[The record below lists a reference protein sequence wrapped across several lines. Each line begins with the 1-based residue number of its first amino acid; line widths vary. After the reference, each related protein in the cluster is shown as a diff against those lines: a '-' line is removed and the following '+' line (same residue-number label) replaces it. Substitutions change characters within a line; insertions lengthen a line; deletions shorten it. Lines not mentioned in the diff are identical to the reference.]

1 MWQYYKDNATVLFH
15 LDGASGIRNESLV
28 MLFSMDAYGENR
40 FQKVFDPC
48 FANIH
53 SLCPLNAS
61 VPVEAWAV
69 FPVGPAQ
76 VGDIPNLAFTIPDF
90 EGSVRLRIFAN
101 STRSQIGCFQA
112 SMTNGITMGHP
123 QAISPVL
130 ALFTMVAIVGSFA
143 TAVYGVSTAHMRT
156 HYAHSISAM
165 TVLETFQSIFF
176 SGALSLNFPSVLVA
190 WWSNFA
196 WSAAQIFSRS
206 MIKTMDSFNGVG
218 GNASQ
223 VGNAGSVVGNKNEG
237 GLAQQIY
244 GRSLHLNTAT
254 MDHLLRRQPFN
265 ASDPYDY
272 TWAGHASNPGLPLP
286 GTWTGFQGTLAALGI
301 PAADAFTVALAWL
314 SVLLGIMVLSLTFL
328 KLSLEFLVTI
338 NRMKEDRLLYF
349 RSNWLHYTIIAS
361 LRILFIAFPMMM
373 TLIFYQFSF
382 GGSAGAKALAAI
394 FFLLFLLGTGGLATY
409 ACHLRLRSGQYAVRQ
424 DRLLLMRD
432 SWLKVVPLICFV
444 RLSTLKEA
452 ELPGRQ
458 IGSIPFIRVLYHDD
472 DLGRPTVHEDHDYVK
487 RFGWLSAR
495 YRRTR
500 WWFFGCNLL
509 YHLVRAAFIG
519 GAVASPEAQVYGLLI
534 FEIIALL
541 AFAKLRPFEGRRNM
555 ALAVWML
562 GTSKILTTGL
572 SVAFLPTM
580 RANRI
585 LTTVLGMVIIIS
597 QGLLVI
603 GLMILVASGA
613 ISSYMSLT
621 RNKDGFRPEAL
632 ESTRVNYFEHLQT
645 TAADVYLS
653 KEQREWQNKLQEAE
667 KDIPPIQPSFSV
679 MSVRRVSKIEDE
691 DDNEDSFGALEASLD
706 GALAGDPNRPT
717 KPMRLSRTNSVSSRM
732 STHSLPRAAR
742 PHRAS
747 WSSRDFG
754 EWDALSLQRADSRLV
769 RRLSGIPPSNSSN
782 VVPPYVVEEEPA
794 LRGSVDAH
802 VNPDHRPTAPTKPLE
817 SLPNSTTGP
826 QMTTGGSSAGKD
838 GDMEILRSRT

>member
-1 MWQYYKDNATVLFH
+1 MSAGLLDPHRPKDTRYIYGTSIAGITKQLAVDRTPALYTGNLGDCMGGQSLLNITKFDAAYYQDNATVLFH
-15 LDGASGIRNESLV
+15 LDGASSIQNESLV

-61 VPVEAWAV
+61 VPVQAWAV

-90 EGSVRLRIFAN
+90 EGFVRLQIFAN
-101 STRSQIGCFQA
+101 STRSRVGCFQA

-130 ALFTMVAIVGSFA
+130 ALLTMVAIVGSFA
-143 TAVYGVSTAHMRT
+143 TAAYGVSIAHMRT
-156 HYAHSISAM
+156 HYAHSISVM
-165 TVLETFQSIFF
+165 IVLETFQSIFF

-196 WSAAQIFSRS
+196 WSAAQIVSRS
-206 MIKTMDSFNGVG
+206 MIKSMNSFNGVS
-218 GNASQ
+218 GNDGQ

-237 GLAQQIY
+237 DLAQQIY
-244 GRSLHLNTAT
+244 GRSHHLNTAT

-265 ASDPYDY
+265 ESNPYDY
-272 TWAGHASNPGLPLP
+272 TWAGHVSNPGLPLP
-286 GTWTGFQGTLAALGI
+286 GTWTGFRGTLAAIGI
-301 PAADAFTVALAWL
+301 PAADAFTIALVWF
-314 SVLLGIMVLSLTFL
+314 SVLLGILILSLTFL
-328 KLSLEFLVTI
+328 KLSLECLVRI
-338 NRMKEDRLLYF
+338 KRMGEDRLLHF

-361 LRILFIAFPMMM
+361 LRVLFMAFSMMM
-373 TLIFYQFSF
+373 TLIFYQFSS
-382 GGSAGAKALAAI
+382 GGSVGAKALATV

-424 DRLLLMRD
+424 DCVLLMRD
-432 SWLKVVPLICFV
+432 SWLRVVPLICFV

-458 IGSIPFIRVLYHDD
+458 IGSIPFIRVLYHND
-472 DLGRPTVHEDHDYVK
+472 DLDRATVHKDYDYVK

-509 YHLVRAAFIG
+509 YHLVRAVFIG
-519 GAVASPEAQVYGLLI
+519 GAVASPEAQVYGLLT
-534 FEIIALL
+534 FEIIAFLV
-541 AFAKLRPFEGRRNM
+541 FAKLRPFEGRRNM

-572 SVAFLPTM
+572 SIAFLPTM

-585 LTTVLGMVIIIS
+585 LATAIGMVIIIL
-597 QGLLVI
+597 QGLLII
-603 GLMILVASGA
+603 GLIILVTLGA

-621 RNKDGFRPEAL
+621 RNKDEISPEAL
-632 ESTRVNYFEHLQT
+632 ESTRVQYFEHLQT
-645 TAADVYLS
+645 TAGDVHLS

-679 MSVRRVSKIEDE
+679 ISVRRVSKIEDE
-691 DDNEDSFGALEASLD
+691 DEDEDTFGALEATLGEAPAS
-706 GALAGDPNRPT
+706 DPNRVSRP
-717 KPMRLSRTNSVSSRM
+717 KRLSRTNSVSSRM
-732 STHSLPRAAR
+732 
-742 PHRAS
+742 
-747 WSSRDFG
+747 
-754 EWDALSLQRADSRLV
+754 
-769 RRLSGIPPSNSSN
+769 
-782 VVPPYVVEEEPA
+782 
-794 LRGSVDAH
+794 
-802 VNPDHRPTAPTKPLE
+802 
-817 SLPNSTTGP
+817 
-826 QMTTGGSSAGKD
+826 
-838 GDMEILRSRT
+838 

>member
-1 MWQYYKDNATVLFH
+1 MLFH
-15 LDGASGIRNESLV
+15 LDGASGIKNESLV

-61 VPVEAWAV
+61 VPVQAWAV

-90 EGSVRLRIFAN
+90 EGFVRLQIFAN

-112 SMTNGITMGHP
+112 SMTNGITIGHP
-123 QAISPVL
+123 QATSPVL
-130 ALFTMVAIVGSFA
+130 ALFTMLAIVGSFA
-143 TAVYGVSTAHMRT
+143 TAAYGGSIAHMRT
-156 HYAHSISAM
+156 HYAHSISVM
-165 TVLETFQSIFF
+165 IVLETFQSIFF

-196 WSAAQIFSRS
+196 WSAAQIFNRS
-206 MIKTMDSFNGVG
+206 MIKSMNSFNGVS
-218 GNASQ
+218 GNDGQ
-223 VGNAGSVVGNKNEG
+223 GGNAGSVVGNKNEE

-244 GRSLHLNTAT
+244 GRSHYLNTAT

-265 ASDPYDY
+265 ESDPYDY
-272 TWAGHASNPGLPLP
+272 TWAGHVSNPGLPLP
-286 GTWTGFQGTLAALGI
+286 GTWMGFRGTLATIGI
-301 PAADAFTVALAWL
+301 PAADSFTIALVWF
-314 SVLLGIMVLSLTFL
+314 SVLLGILVLSLTFL
-328 KLSLEFLVTI
+328 KLSLEFLVRI
-338 NRMKEDRLLYF
+338 NRISEDRLLYF
-349 RSNWLHYTIIAS
+349 RSNWVHYTTTAS
-361 LRILFIAFPMMM
+361 LRILFMAFSMMM
-373 TLIFYQFSF
+373 TLIFYQFSY
-382 GGSAGAKALAAI
+382 GGSAGAKALAAV

-409 ACHLRLRSGQYAVRQ
+409 ALHLRLRSGQYAVRQ
-424 DRLLLMRD
+424 DRVLLMRD
-432 SWLKVVPLICFV
+432 SWLKVVPLICLV

-452 ELPGRQ
+452 ELQRRQ
-458 IGSIPFIRVLYHDD
+458 IGSIPFIRVLYHND
-472 DLGRPTVHEDHDYVK
+472 DLGRATVHEDHDYVK

-509 YHLVRAAFIG
+509 YHLVRAVFIG

-541 AFAKLRPFEGRRNM
+541 VFAKLRPFEGRRNM

-572 SVAFLPTM
+572 SIAFLPTM

-585 LTTVLGMVIIIS
+585 LATAIAMVIIIL

-603 GLMILVASGA
+603 GLIILVTLGA

-621 RNKDGFRPEAL
+621 RNKDEFSPEAL
-632 ESTRVNYFEHLQT
+632 ESTRVQYFEHLQT
-645 TAADVYLS
+645 TAADIHIS

-667 KDIPPIQPSFSV
+667 KDILPIQPSFSV
-679 MSVRRVSKIEDE
+679 ISVRRVSKIEDE
-691 DDNEDSFGALEASLD
+691 DEDEYTFGALEATLGEAPAS
-706 GALAGDPNRPT
+706 DPNHPGRP
-717 KPMRLSRTNSVSSRM
+717 KRLSRTNSVSSRM

-742 PHRAS
+742 PYRAS
-747 WSSRDFG
+747 WSSRDFR
-754 EWDALSLQRADSRLV
+754 EWDALSLQRADSVNRT
-769 RRLSGIPPSNSSN
+769 SGYGLPPSNSSN

-802 VNPDHRPTAPTKPLE
+802 VNPEHRAATPTTPLE
-817 SLPNSTTGP
+817 SLPNSTTEL
-826 QMTTGGSSAGKD
+826 QTTNGDSSAG
-838 GDMEILRSRT
+838 RTVT

>member
-1 MWQYYKDNATVLFH
+1 MLFH
-15 LDGASGIRNESLV
+15 LDGASSIQNESLV

-61 VPVEAWAV
+61 VPVQAWAV

-90 EGSVRLRIFAN
+90 EGFVRLQIFAN
-101 STRSQIGCFQA
+101 STRSRVGCFQA

-130 ALFTMVAIVGSFA
+130 ALLTMVAIVGSFA
-143 TAVYGVSTAHMRT
+143 TAAYGVSIAHMRT
-156 HYAHSISAM
+156 HYAHSISVM
-165 TVLETFQSIFF
+165 IVLETFQSIFF

-196 WSAAQIFSRS
+196 WSAAQIVSRS
-206 MIKTMDSFNGVG
+206 MIKSMNSFNGVS
-218 GNASQ
+218 GNDGQ

-237 GLAQQIY
+237 DLAQQIY
-244 GRSLHLNTAT
+244 GRSHHLNTAT

-265 ASDPYDY
+265 ESNPYDY
-272 TWAGHASNPGLPLP
+272 TWAGHVSNPGLPLP
-286 GTWTGFQGTLAALGI
+286 GTWTGFRGTLAAIGI
-301 PAADAFTVALAWL
+301 PAADAFTIALVWF
-314 SVLLGIMVLSLTFL
+314 SVLLGILILSLTFL
-328 KLSLEFLVTI
+328 KLSLECLVRI
-338 NRMKEDRLLYF
+338 KRMGEDRLLHF

-361 LRILFIAFPMMM
+361 LRVLFMAFSMMM
-373 TLIFYQFSF
+373 TLIFYQFSS
-382 GGSAGAKALAAI
+382 GGSVGAKALATV

-424 DRLLLMRD
+424 DCVLLMRD
-432 SWLKVVPLICFV
+432 SWLRVVPLICFV

-458 IGSIPFIRVLYHDD
+458 IGSIPFIRVLYHND
-472 DLGRPTVHEDHDYVK
+472 DLDRATVHKDYDYVK

-509 YHLVRAAFIG
+509 YHLVRAVFIG
-519 GAVASPEAQVYGLLI
+519 GAVASPEAQVYGLLT
-534 FEIIALL
+534 FEIIAFLV
-541 AFAKLRPFEGRRNM
+541 FAKLRPFEGRRNM

-572 SVAFLPTM
+572 SIAFLPTM

-585 LTTVLGMVIIIS
+585 LATAIGMVIIIL
-597 QGLLVI
+597 QGLLII
-603 GLMILVASGA
+603 GLIILVTLGA

-621 RNKDGFRPEAL
+621 RNKDEISPEAL
-632 ESTRVNYFEHLQT
+632 ESTRVQYFEHLQT
-645 TAADVYLS
+645 TAGDVHLS

-679 MSVRRVSKIEDE
+679 ISVRRVSKIEDE
-691 DDNEDSFGALEASLD
+691 DEDEDTFGALEATLGEAPAS
-706 GALAGDPNRPT
+706 DPNRVSRP
-717 KPMRLSRTNSVSSRM
+717 KRLSRTNSVSSRM
-732 STHSLPRAAR
+732 
-742 PHRAS
+742 
-747 WSSRDFG
+747 
-754 EWDALSLQRADSRLV
+754 
-769 RRLSGIPPSNSSN
+769 
-782 VVPPYVVEEEPA
+782 
-794 LRGSVDAH
+794 
-802 VNPDHRPTAPTKPLE
+802 
-817 SLPNSTTGP
+817 
-826 QMTTGGSSAGKD
+826 
-838 GDMEILRSRT
+838 